1 MDVNESIPADD
12 ERPQSIEIVQPSSES
27 AEIKE
32 ELPAEKSQTLLTN
45 AAAHEPITPKQL
57 TQTEPMEVHHHAHAP
72 HGKNKWKEY
81 LFQFFMLFLAVFCG
95 FLAEYQLEHVIEHQ
109 REKQFMESIM
119 NDVKAD
125 INRLGIIINQRLARE
140 NRLDSLSHLINRDY
154 ANVSTN
160 IIYANAVTASRS
172 LIFRFIPNDG
182 TMQQLKNSGAFRL
195 IRNRTVVDSI
205 SRYDVSVR

>member
-109 REKQFMESIM
+109 REKQFMESMVEDLKSDRTLLHENI
-119 NDVKAD
+119 NLRKQRNILIDSFILLLSDANFVKHG
-125 INRLGIIINQRLARE
+125 NE
-140 NRLDSLSHLINRDY
+140 
-154 ANVSTN
+154 
-160 IIYANAVTASRS
+160 IYY
-172 LIFRFIPNDG
+172 IG
-182 TMQQLKNSGAFRL
+182 RL
-195 IRNRTVVDSI
+195 IT
-205 SRYDVSVR
+205 